1 MANQTR
7 ALHRA
12 TSPSSTKQTFATS
25 GETRMVILDSGK
37 VGFSAQGMGDP
48 GVVPRSFAFYSEG
61 STNGTE
67 FRSNDQRLVMIGAAG
82 SSGTAVDDGY
92 LTMSSQGTA
101 KIWLNTNGTSEF
113 NGGAVGINRTPSI
126 ANSKLEVGGADNVK
140 LIVVEASGHTG
151 GIGISGASTTN
162 RGFKLYSGTTEVA
175 KFSNQT
181 NVSYTSDGLLGAS
194 ARPTRIACTTG
205 SGHLL
210 IGYKDNG
217 SGLYSGAWGF
227 HVDCI
232 DGLNNTSYVTGI
244 QMYDTGNSTTHLT
257 IKTNGDIKNTNNSYG
272 SLSDERIKS
281 DIADANS
288 QWDDIKAL
296 RIRKYKLATQP
307 APYKDQFQIGV
318 IAQELETAGM
328 SGLVQ
333 EEEPDKR
340 HLEYDSSLVGEKL
353 KSVKY
358 SVLHMKALKAL
369 QEAMNRIETLE
380 AKVAT
385 LESE

>member
-1 MANQTR
+1 MANQTNP
-7 ALHRA
+7 LHRV
-12 TSPSSTKQTFATS
+12 TSPSTTKQSFATS

-48 GVVPRSFAFYSEG
+48 GTVPRSFAFYSEG
-61 STNGTE
+61 ATNGTE
-67 FRSNDQRLVMIGAAG
+67 FRSNDQRLVMIGAGG
-82 SSGTAVDDGY
+82 SGGTAVDDGY
-92 LTMSSQGTA
+92 ITMSSQGTA
-101 KIWLNTNGTSEF
+101 KVWISANGDSEF
-113 NGGAVGINRTPSI
+113 NGGRIGINRTPAIS
-126 ANSKLEVGGADNVK
+126 NSKLEVGGADNVR
-140 LIVVEASGHTG
+140 LIAVEASGHTG
-151 GIGISGASTTN
+151 GIGISGASTTD
-162 RGFKLYSGTTEVA
+162 RGFKLYSGTTECA

-181 NVSYTSDGLLGAS
+181 NVSYTSDGLLGS
-194 ARPTRIACTTG
+194 PARPTRINCTTG
-205 SGHLL
+205 SGYMLF
-210 IGYKDNG
+210 GYKDNG

-227 HVDCI
+227 VYDAI
-232 DGLNNTSYVTGI
+232 DGLSNTSYVTGI
-244 QMYDTGNSTTHLT
+244 QMYDVGNSTTHLT
-257 IKTNGDIKNTNNSYG
+257 IRTDGNIKNTNNSYG

-281 DIADANS
+281 DIADASS

-296 RIRKYKLATQP
+296 KVRKYKLATQP

-318 IAQELETAGM
+318 IAQELEAAGM

-340 HLEYDSSLVGEKL
+340 HLEHDSSLVGEKL